1 MRSRATSPLGTP
13 TTTESS
19 GSPVS
24 NPRFLE
30 FWGLLGTGL
39 AMLPTESSSHPKE
52 NIFIICIQRER
63 KKDPRRIDPA
73 APSSRSLRAAG
84 VGVQAA
90 SRRSDDVAVLRQH
103 HPRTPPLEKI
113 SRGGEAEDQARTRR
127 RRWRK
132 AVHMEMRRRS
142 CLRSERTRV
151 SRCRSEAA
159 SAIIGDHRGWRRQ
172 PNGLGAVRTLWRRRC
187 CGIPRREV
195 SSSDSAATC
204 CEARSHLLIDE
215 PRPPPHG
222 RLASGLAVAV
232 GVR

>member
-39 AMLPTESSSHPKE
+39 AMLPTESSSHLKE
-52 NIFIICIQRER
+52 NIFIICIRRER
-63 KKDPRRIDPA
+63 KKDPQRIDPA

-103 HPRTPPLEKI
+103 HPRTPPFEKI
-113 SRGGEAEDQARTRR
+113 SRGGEAEDQACARR
-127 RRWRK
+127 RREVVQVERR
-132 AVHMEMRRRS
+132 RRRS
-142 CLRSERTRV
+142 LRSERTWV
-151 SRCRSEAA
+151 SRCRSETA
-159 SAIIGDHRGWRRQ
+159 SAIIGDHRRWRR
-172 PNGLGAVRTLWRRRC
+172 
-187 CGIPRREV
+187 
-195 SSSDSAATC
+195 
-204 CEARSHLLIDE
+204 
-215 PRPPPHG
+215 
-222 RLASGLAVAV
+222 
-232 GVR
+232 

>member
-1 MRSRATSPLGTP
+1 MREGFSRRCLRDFAISWRSVGTCEARSMRSRATSPLGTP

-39 AMLPTESSSHPKE
+39 AMLPTESSSHLKE
-52 NIFIICIQRER
+52 NIFTICIQRER

-103 HPRTPPLEKI
+103 HPRTPPFEKI
-113 SRGGEAEDQARTRR
+113 SRGGEAGGQECARR
-127 RRWRK
+127 RRWR
-132 AVHMEMRRRS
+132 
-142 CLRSERTRV
+142 
-151 SRCRSEAA
+151 EALLKYRWRGAEEEA
-159 SAIIGDHRGWRRQ
+159 SA
-172 PNGLGAVRTLWRRRC
+172 VR
-187 CGIPRREV
+187 E
-195 SSSDSAATC
+195 
-204 CEARSHLLIDE
+204 
-215 PRPPPHG
+215 HG
-222 RLASGLAVAV
+222 
-232 GVR
+232 